1 MNIIYYMLSY
11 VRKASL
17 YEQAAF
23 NFKGSFSQNL
33 TASLYVSAEGGV
45 VGRPR
50 PRNKSHVGKIPMG
63 PPLPVEK
70 TRPTGQGGILAGD
83 QKVGAV
89 ILPQGCERG
98 VRSRTSADVNR
109 GGNR

>member
-1 MNIIYYMLSY
+1 MLSY

-33 TASLYVSAEGGV
+33 TAGLYVSAEGGV

-70 TRPTGQGGILAGD
+70 TRPTGQGGIRNTFDRRPKSG
-83 QKVGAV
+83 
-89 ILPQGCERG
+89 GCDIAPG
-98 VRSRTSADVNR
+98 M
-109 GGNR
+109 